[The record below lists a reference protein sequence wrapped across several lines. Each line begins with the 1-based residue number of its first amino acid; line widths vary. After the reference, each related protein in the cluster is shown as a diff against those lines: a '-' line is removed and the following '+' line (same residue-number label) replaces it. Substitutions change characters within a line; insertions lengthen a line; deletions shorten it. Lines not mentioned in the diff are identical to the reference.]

1 MSVGSPALTWRRF
14 GVLVSHLPS
23 DSWTVRALNDGSP
36 LPHLEH
42 RLLALAINQLMAGN
56 WQRGGGKGRKPQPL
70 RLPGDPTDDRTQR
83 IGKARPIAEMRQI
96 LDNWESTV
104 KPKGGVNRVR

>member
-1 MSVGSPALTWRRF
+1 M
-14 GVLVSHLPS
+14 
-23 DSWTVRALNDGSP
+23 
-36 LPHLEH
+36 
-42 RLLALAINQLMAGN
+42 AINQLMAAN

-70 RLPGDPTDDRTQR
+70 RLPGDSTDDRTQR

-96 LDNWESTV
+96 LDNWGSTV